1 MVLVNPTLGVRIP
14 TLAPKVTIVTIE
26 SEKEKTI
33 VSMES
38 LELKKLVEKFGEQY
52 PDLIAKVQVGEK
64 PLEDSEMEMIDQF
77 VKNEQSQSQSLSPI
91 STQTLLA
98 ELKRE
103 SYEAP
108 ARDPR

>member
-1 MVLVNPTLGVRIP
+1 
-14 TLAPKVTIVTIE
+14 
-26 SEKEKTI
+26 
-33 VSMES
+33 MES

-64 PLEDSEMEMIDQF
+64 PLEDSEMETLDQF
-77 VKNEQSQSQSLSPI
+77 VKNEQSDSLSSI
-91 STQTLLA
+91 STQTLLS

>member
-1 MVLVNPTLGVRIP
+1 
-14 TLAPKVTIVTIE
+14 
-26 SEKEKTI
+26 
-33 VSMES
+33 MES

-52 PDLIAKVQVGEK
+52 PDMITKIQVGEK
-64 PLEDSEMEMIDQF
+64 PLEDADMEMIDQF
-77 VKNEQSQSQSLSPI
+77 VKSEQEQSQSPTQI

-103 SYEAP
+103 AYEAP